1 MVVALIALVAAM
13 GGTSWALAKH
23 SVGKD
28 QLKKGAVTS
37 VAVKDGSLQKRDL
50 SKAALTGPGLLGRG
64 EPIAFRLAPASPV
77 TSEAVFDSSL
87 PAGKRFLLSDVV
99 LQNPSSDIGRVR
111 IRRGGVTLLELG
123 LQNFTTHQQH
133 FDTPIRF
140 GAGQKVSF
148 FVDCDNPSGG
158 CTPAALFVGVLTR

>member
-37 VAVKDGSLQKRDL
+37 AAVKDGSLQKRDL

-64 EPIAFRLAPASPV
+64 RPVAFRLAPTSPV
-77 TSEAVFDSSL
+77 TSTAVFNSDL
-87 PAGKRFLLSDVV
+87 PAGRRFLLSDIVV
-99 LQNPSSDIGRVR
+99 QNPAEDIGRVR

-123 LQNFTTHQQH
+123 MQNFTTHEQH

-140 GAGQKVSF
+140 GAGQRVSF

-158 CTPAALFVGVLTR
+158 CTPAALFVGVVTG

>member
-1 MVVALIALVAAM
+1 MVVALVALVAAM

-37 VAVKDGSLQKRDL
+37 AAVKDGSLQKRDL

-64 EPIAFRLAPASPV
+64 RPVAFRLAPKSPV
-77 TSEAVFDSSL
+77 TSVAVFNSNL
-87 PAGKRFLLSDVV
+87 PAGKRFLLSDIVV
-99 LQNPSSDIGRVR
+99 QNPASDIGRVQV
-111 IRRGGVTLLELG
+111 RRGGVTLLELA
-123 LQNFTTHQQH
+123 LQTFTTDQHH

-140 GAGQKVSF
+140 GAGQRVSF

-158 CTPAALFVGVLTR
+158 CTPAALFVGVVTR